1 MIIELLLD
9 AIYAVMSLLTKPIN
23 LPSFPSSV
31 TDIIQ
36 MSFQYLQA
44 GVGILANYT
53 DITYLLSLFGII
65 LAIDVGIKLYHFV
78 MWIIKKIPILGI
90 E

>member
-9 AIYAVMSLLTKPIN
+9 AIFNVMYLLTSPID
-23 LPSFPSSV
+23 LPELPSSV
-31 TDIIQ
+31 TDVIE

-78 MWIIKKIPILGI
+78 MWIIKKIPMLGI